1 MTELITGIPHHVE
14 QPTLSD
20 NKESIAF
27 SILCRDIHLFEEL
40 SAHFRSLAQVSC
52 KHFTDIRL
60 VPVECH
66 ATSTLLIAEQ
76 DFLQNTLALTRFIRS
91 TKMSAAVISDAV
103 SAPKIPDDIN
113 QVSLEAL
120 KKISP
125 DLLPALIASLRLSG
139 MQLFDTRKS
148 KKIQH
153 MTQAASETVQRF
165 FELPLL
171 GMVRLN
177 TNGIIQEVNQTF
189 VTLVQSSHD
198 SLLHSNFISSIHS
211 KSKNT
216 VRNAL
221 AELISGKNN
230 TTQLELRCR
239 QSPTK
244 SRYCIGSFA
253 VVRNANEEIESILV
267 ALLDITDR
275 RNAEKELKNKEM
287 YLRQVI
293 DIIPHL
299 VFAKD
304 KEGRFTLVNQ
314 AVAQLFGKEIRE
326 LIGKKD
332 RELNPFD
339 DECTRFRK
347 EDERVLSEGAHLV
360 IPEEPLH
367 HLSTDSI
374 RWYQTIKKPIRNA
387 DGIATEVLGVA
398 TDLTE
403 RRRAEHALR
412 SIVSGTAS
420 KTAEEFFRSLVCHL
434 AEVLNTRFAFVAEKI
449 PGSNQA
455 RMLAF
460 WEDGNFLENITY
472 GLDHSP
478 TGAILGKEL
487 KLFERQVCKLFP
499 DDPFLKKHSMQS
511 YMGAPIFSA
520 SGKPLGVLA
529 VMDTKPM
536 AEWLPAQSIL
546 KIFSE
551 RAGAELDRLAHEQET
566 RELQHQLL
574 QSQKM
579 EAIGQLAAG
588 IAHDLNNAL
597 GAVVGHLQLIKS
609 AGTLDVEIDTS
620 VDIALSGCERA
631 TSLIEHLLGFSRQG
645 KYNLESLSLKKVI
658 EDTTTFLGRVVG
670 KDILIKI
677 VEKEPR
683 LHILADHGQMQQALT
698 NLIINAK
705 QAMPDGGSITFTLQ
719 SEYIPAPKRFNSKA
733 IPGTFAKVT
742 IADTG
747 TGIPSHLLEKIFE
760 PFFSTKSEG
769 VGTGLGLS
777 MVYGTMQN
785 HGGWVTVESLA
796 GSGTEFS
803 LFIPL
808 TNTRLIESERGNSI
822 DPETNSPSGYIL
834 VIDDEPYLVDLA
846 LTFLKRNGMQGIG
859 FTNPNEAIL
868 WYRTHH
874 TEVDLIVLD
883 MKMPDLNGAECFELL
898 KTIDP
903 QASIAILS
911 GYSHDEAAQSVLDK
925 GAIRFFQ
932 KPLKYPELML
942 WIKEYLN

>member
-1 MTELITGIPHHVE
+1 MTELIAGIHNHVE
-14 QPTLSD
+14 QPSLS
-20 NKESIAF
+20 KHHQTIVF
-27 SILCRDIHLFEEL
+27 SIVSSDTHLFEKL
-40 SAHFRSLAQVSC
+40 TTHYKHLPQVCC
-52 KHFTDIRL
+52 KHYADIRL
-60 VPVECH
+60 IPAEYYT
-66 ATSTLLIAEQ
+66 ASTLLIAEQ
-76 DFLQNTLALTRFIRS
+76 DFLKKTRVLSRFIRS
-91 TKMSAAVISDAV
+91 TKMPAAIICDLVTV
-103 SAPKIPDDIN
+103 PKIPDDIN
-113 QVSLEAL
+113 KVSLEAL
-120 KKISP
+120 KNISA
-125 DLLPALIASLRLSG
+125 DLLPAFITSLRLSG
-139 MQLFDTRKS
+139 MQLFDTRKTQ
-148 KKIQH
+148 KIQQT
-153 MTQAASETVQRF
+153 TQAVSETVQRF

-171 GMVRLN
+171 GMVRLD
-177 TNGIIQEVNQTF
+177 TDGIVQEVNQTF
-189 VTLVQSSHD
+189 VNLVQSSPEA
-198 SLLHSNFISSIHS
+198 LLHSNFISSIHS

-216 VRNAL
+216 VRHAL
-221 AELISGKNN
+221 SELIAGKNN

-253 VVRNANEEIESILV
+253 VVRNVNEEIESILV

-314 AVAQLFGKEIRE
+314 AVAQLFGKEIRD

-339 DECTRFRK
+339 DECARFKK

-420 KTAEEFFRSLVCHL
+420 KTAEEFFRSLACHL
-434 AEVLNTRFAFVAEKI
+434 AEVLNTRFAFIAEKI

-478 TGAILGKEL
+478 TGAIFGKEL
-487 KLFERQVCKLFP
+487 KLFERHVCRLFP

-520 SGKPLGVLA
+520 TGKPLGVLA

-609 AGTLDVEIDTS
+609 TGTPELEIETS

-677 VEKEPR
+677 VEKEPH

-705 QAMPDGGSITFTLQ
+705 QAMPEGGSITFTLQ
-719 SEYIPAPKRFNSKA
+719 SEHILDPKRFNSKA
-733 IPGTFAKVT
+733 APGTFAKIM

-747 TGIPSHLLEKIFE
+747 TGIPSHLLEKVFE
-760 PFFSTKSEG
+760 PFFSTKGEG

-785 HGGWVTVESLA
+785 HGGWVTVESHA
-796 GSGTEFS
+796 DSGTEFS
-803 LFIPL
+803 LYIPL
-808 TNTRLIESERGNSI
+808 TNTRVLNAVAGGGVNVEAT
-822 DPETNSPSGYIL
+822 PTGYIL

-859 FTNPNEAIL
+859 FTNPNEAVI

-883 MKMPDLNGAECFELL
+883 MKMPELNGAECFDLL
-898 KTIDP
+898 KAIDSE
-903 QASIAILS
+903 ASIAILS

-925 GAIRFFQ
+925 GAIHFFQ
-932 KPLKYPELML
+932 KPLKYPELMY
-942 WIKEYLN
+942 WIKEYLA